1 MMKYNEQA
9 QRKIEALQNKIDLL
23 HGQIKS
29 KQISGEEALELLV
42 QIKRL
47 TNSLLELIDLE
58 YA

>member
-1 MMKYNEQA
+1 MMKYKEQA